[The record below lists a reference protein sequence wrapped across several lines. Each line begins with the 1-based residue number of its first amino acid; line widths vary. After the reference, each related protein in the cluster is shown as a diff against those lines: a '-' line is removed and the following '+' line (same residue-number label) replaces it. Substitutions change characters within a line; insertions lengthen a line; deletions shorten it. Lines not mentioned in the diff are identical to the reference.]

1 MPGRCVGEGGDDR
14 ASSLFERCAAV
25 CRARGRSVAEAP
37 SLPLVFAG
45 RPLGVLRPFGAIGPR
60 PWIRRWI
67 VGLPRCRGSF
77 PERDQRALALL
88 SWVPV
93 SERFFGARLP
103 VHAWRGSEFDRA
115 AFSVLFGRSRFKPAK
130 VATKR
135 AGRMGSQRGA
145 HGAGLGR
152 SRRECKRHFALF
164 KAVLRPD
171 RAVACESAALGCL
184 PSRWE
189 EITGSASRS
198 RRRAIVERAQSVARR
213 MPCGRFAQRHAF
225 FLSSFFFQTCAHG
238 TDVDVGWRP
247 WVLSLP
253 GAMLNSMGGRGANR
267 QRCAS
272 LSPAARRAA
281 CAWFSL
287 PPSSPP
293 KSMAACGGLKR
304 QRPEPIMAPHRP
316 CSLLP
321 SP

>member
-1 MPGRCVGEGGDDR
+1 MKPRGWELAFAWAVCGTGGGAWRDDR

-37 SLPLVFAG
+37 PLPLVFAVRSLGFCGSVNG
-45 RPLGVLRPFGAIGPR
+45 RFATVWGNRPSPMDPR
-60 PWIRRWI
+60 WF
-67 VGLPRCRGSF
+67 VGLPRRLGYF

-88 SWVPV
+88 CRVPG

-103 VHAWRGSEFDRA
+103 VHAWRGSEFGRA

-135 AGRMGSQRGA
+135 ASRTRSQRGA

-152 SRRECKRHFALF
+152 SRRECKRLFALF

-189 EITGSASRS
+189 EITGSAPRS
-198 RRRAIVERAQSVARR
+198 RRWAIVERAQSVARR

-225 FLSSFFFQTCAHG
+225 FLLFFQTGAHG

-247 WVLSLP
+247 WALIIAV
-253 GAMLNSMGGRGANR
+253 AMLNSMGRSNR
-267 QRCAS
+267 QKCAF
-272 LSPAARRAA
+272 LWPD
-281 CAWFSL
+281 
-287 PPSSPP
+287 
-293 KSMAACGGLKR
+293 
-304 QRPEPIMAPHRP
+304 RPRLDSRP
-316 CSLLP
+316 LLP
-321 SP
+321 SQSPWRLAAA